1 MTALQ
6 TSPPARADVKEA
18 DVKEAAIIEAAR
30 KTFLTRG
37 YDAASMDVIA
47 LVAGV
52 SKRTVYNR
60 FRSKEE
66 LFAATIEESCR
77 NILPVDIETIETSL
91 SPRAFVREL
100 SRRFLRGTLDPEAI
114 ALRRIASFE
123 SLRSPG
129 LGKTYLEH
137 GPRYMAR
144 TCKPIL
150 ERLAARGAFKIDD
163 PQRAI
168 WQLGALITEPLFT
181 NALLGE
187 LPADLDA
194 AIETQIETGIDAF
207 FKIYGA

>member
-1 MTALQ
+1 M
-6 TSPPARADVKEA
+6 
-18 DVKEAAIIEAAR
+18 KEAAIIEAAR
-30 KTFLTRG
+30 KTFLARG
-37 YDAASMDVIA
+37 YDAASMDAIA

-66 LFAATIEESCR
+66 LFAATIDESCR
-77 NILPVDIETIETSL
+77 HILPVDIETIETSL
-91 SPRAFVREL
+91 PPREFVREL
-100 SRRFLRGTLDPEAI
+100 SRRFLRGILEPEAI

-137 GPRYMAR
+137 GPRYMAK
-144 TCKPIL
+144 TCAPIL
-150 ERLAARGAFKIDD
+150 ERLAARGAIRVDD

-194 AIETQIETGIDAF
+194 AIEAQVESGLDAF